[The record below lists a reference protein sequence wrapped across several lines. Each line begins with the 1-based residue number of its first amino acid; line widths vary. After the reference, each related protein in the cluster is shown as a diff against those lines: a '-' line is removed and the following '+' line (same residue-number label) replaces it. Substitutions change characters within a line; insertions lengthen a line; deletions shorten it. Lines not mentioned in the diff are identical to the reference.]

1 MNKAFCSDA
10 DIEKVRAQ
18 HEHISSLENGYMVVS
33 LFSFLS
39 VKVNCSNSI
48 QFSQSANGDE
58 L

>member
-18 HEHISSLENGYMVVS
+18 HEHICSLENGYMVVS
-33 LFSFLS
+33 LFFIPIR
-39 VKVNCSNSI
+39 K
-48 QFSQSANGDE
+48 SQ